1 MNTHMKRWIKEA
13 ILEMDGDFT
22 AKTILQKIVDK
33 RGTSPYIGSTT
44 GIGWFLNKHCNN
56 IKQVCNG
63 NATKTYRRIKN
74 DDKICNSKS
83 IV

>member
-1 MNTHMKRWIKEA
+1 MKRWIKEA

-22 AKTILQKIVDK
+22 AKMILEKIVER
-33 RGTSPYIGSTT
+33 RGTSPYVGSVT
-44 GIGWFLNKHCNN
+44 GIGWFLTKHCNN
-56 IKQVCNG
+56 IEQVCNG
-63 NATKTYRRIKN
+63 HASKTYRRIKN